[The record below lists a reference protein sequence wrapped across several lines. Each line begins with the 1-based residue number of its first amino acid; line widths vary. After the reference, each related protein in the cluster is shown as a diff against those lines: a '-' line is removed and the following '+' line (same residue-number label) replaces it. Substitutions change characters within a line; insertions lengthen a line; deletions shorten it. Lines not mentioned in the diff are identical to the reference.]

1 MTKTEA
7 IALMNTFIT
16 DLGYDPAEVQTV
28 QLATQQPSINL
39 FLVHTDTETGQVTNR
54 SEQITWNQ
62 LQSMQLAVAEEVE

>member
-7 IALMNTFIT
+7 IALMNQFIT

-39 FLVHTDTETGQVTNR
+39 FLVHTDAVTGQVTNR

-62 LQSMQLAVAEEVE
+62 LQNMQLAVADNEE